1 MGKKKKKG
9 EAKSKDDDVDD
20 VQHELDEKHA
30 LEMRWREQ
38 QPLERDHLLL
48 HTAVAAAAAASP
60 TAIPRVSGYGS
71 SNTRSGKSYGSA
83 VDEDWKLEY
92 AERAESFWRLD
103 DAERK
108 VQLNMLTPFQYGVYL
123 EHRPAIVAI
132 TAPETAAAIA
142 TTVAIA
148 ALEKAAAIATP
159 AAAQAVAIAA
169 PERAA
174 AIATPVAI
182 AALEQA
188 AAIATHS
195 GSEDKQTV
203 TDIAAE
209 TATATASPE
218 EEIGRLQLLLKSQQA
233 ATAAAIVAAKEA
245 AAAATTLETEV
256 KRLLLQLAATTAKVF
271 VPGYTAPMTQEEHL
285 QALHRQVQYLLEQQQ
300 YMNVQHCAAAS
311 HAHYWA
317 DRCLAAET
325 ANAAENTTTA
335 MNPVPNANERSREEH
350 TQPQPAAPIAKGN
363 FSTTTYMQAV
373 MSSDDS
379 SLIPVVERIR
389 TRPNGRDSP
398 TNAARASA
406 AADPETELRHSLAEN
421 PAAAAL
427 RTAAIAAA
435 AAAKCEDPWILH
447 TVLVAAA
454 ATANAL
460 AQTSAQDT
468 VQAHRRGGR
477 PPPMTRR
484 RANPGARPRRNRR
497 PTGTAPR
504 ATGSRTMPANQ
515 TRQHDPPIYSPPR
528 AGRARP
534 QSGAQPPS
542 FSNRSATLATG
553 NIPPLSPTVMRQNIV
568 DRA

>member
-20 VQHELDEKHA
+20 VQHELDIKHA
-30 LEMRWREQ
+30 LEQ

-60 TAIPRVSGYGS
+60 TAILRVPGYGS
-71 SNTRSGKSYGSA
+71 SKLDDAEHGMWLRNLSA
-83 VDEDWKLEY
+83 SQREEY
-92 AERAESFWRLD
+92 LSKLD
-103 DAERK
+103 DAERA
-108 VQLNMLTPFQYGVYL
+108 VQLGKLTPRLYVEYFQRRAENTEQPSTGTT
-123 EHRPAIVAI
+123 AAQFVAI
-132 TAPETAAAIA
+132 AAPETAAAIA

-148 ALEKAAAIATP
+148 APEEAAAIATP

-169 PERAA
+169 PERAV

-182 AALEQA
+182 AAPEQA

-195 GSEDKQTV
+195 GSE
-203 TDIAAE
+203 
-209 TATATASPE
+209 
-218 EEIGRLQLLLKSQQA
+218 EEIERLQLLLTSQQA
-233 ATAAAIVAAKEA
+233 ATTAAIAAAKEA
-245 AAAATTLETEV
+245 AAAATTLEIEV
-256 KRLLLQLAATTAKVF
+256 KRLLLLLAATTAKVF
-271 VPGYTAPMTQEEHL
+271 VPGYTVPMTPEEHL
-285 QALHRQVQYLLEQQQ
+285 HALHRQVQYLLEQQQ
-300 YMNVQHCAAAS
+300 YTNEQHCAAAS
-311 HAHYWA
+311 HAQYWA
-317 DRCLAAET
+317 ERCFTAET
-325 ANAAENTTTA
+325 ANAAGTATTA
-335 MNPVPNANERSREEH
+335 IIPVIVPKANEPSREEH
-350 TQPQPAAPIAKGN
+350 TQPQPAALIAKGN
-363 FSTTTYMQAV
+363 FSTTYVQAV
-373 MSSDDS
+373 KSSDPP
-379 SLIPVVERIR
+379 LVPLVKRPR
-389 TRPNGRDSP
+389 TRPDGRDSP
-398 TNAARASA
+398 TNPRASA
-406 AADPETELRHSLAEN
+406 AAAPESSLTELRHNPVAES

-427 RTAAIAAA
+427 RTAANAAA
-435 AAAKCEDPWILH
+435 AAAECDDPRILQ

-460 AQTSAQDT
+460 AHTGAQGT

-484 RANPGARPRRNRR
+484 RANPGARSRRNRR

-528 AGRARP
+528 AGQARP
-534 QSGAQPPS
+534 QPGAQPPS

-553 NIPPLSPTVMRQNIV
+553 NIPPLSPTVMRRNIV

>member
-1 MGKKKKKG
+1 MGKKKKTG
-9 EAKSKDDDVDD
+9 EATSKDDDVDD
-20 VQHELDEKHA
+20 VQHELDIKHA
-30 LEMRWREQ
+30 LEQ

-48 HTAVAAAAAASP
+48 NMHTGALSVRQWDRYYKLCAEPEERYFLRLMAEEATAAQ
-60 TAIPRVSGYGS
+60 T
-71 SNTRSGKSYGSA
+71 
-83 VDEDWKLEY
+83 
-92 AERAESFWRLD
+92 
-103 DAERK
+103 
-108 VQLNMLTPFQYGVYL
+108 
-123 EHRPAIVAI
+123 VAI
-132 TAPETAAAIA
+132 ATPEKATAIA

-159 AAAQAVAIAA
+159 AATQAVAIAA
-169 PERAA
+169 PERVA
-174 AIATPVAI
+174 AIATAVAI

-195 GSEDKQTV
+195 GPEDKQTV

-218 EEIGRLQLLLKSQQA
+218 EEIGRLQLLLTSQQA
-233 ATAAAIVAAKEA
+233 ATTAAIVAAKEA

-300 YMNVQHCAAAS
+300 YMNMQHCAAAS
-311 HAHYWA
+311 HARYWA

-460 AQTSAQDT
+460 AQPETSAPDT
-468 VQAHRRGGR
+468 VQAHVQAHRRGGR

-497 PTGTAPR
+497 PTGTAPK

-515 TRQHDPPIYSPPR
+515 TRQHDPPIYSPP
-528 AGRARP
+528 
-534 QSGAQPPS
+534 
-542 FSNRSATLATG
+542 T
-553 NIPPLSPTVMRQNIV
+553 
-568 DRA
+568 

>member
-1 MGKKKKKG
+1 MKEMKKEDAFASLQLSITRAGTTYQPSDGTK
-9 EAKSKDDDVDD
+9 EA
-20 VQHELDEKHA
+20 EK
-30 LEMRWREQ
+30 
-38 QPLERDHLLL
+38 
-48 HTAVAAAAAASP
+48 AA
-60 TAIPRVSGYGS
+60 TIHGS
-71 SNTRSGKSYGSA
+71 SKQENYELAAQLS
-83 VDEDWKLEY
+83 KLSVNQREEY
-92 AERAESFWRLD
+92 FSKLDAARAESFWKLD
-103 DAERK
+103 DAERA
-108 VQLNMLTPFQYGVYL
+108 VQLGKLTPRLYHEYFQHKAEQIHEYFQRKA
-123 EHRPAIVAI
+123 ENAERPSTGTTAAQFVAI
-132 TAPETAAAIA
+132 ATPAKVAAIA

-148 ALEKAAAIATP
+148 APEKAAAIATP
-159 AAAQAVAIAA
+159 TAAQAVAIAA
-169 PERAA
+169 PEEAA
-174 AIATPVAI
+174 AVATPVAI
-182 AALEQA
+182 AALEKA

-203 TDIAAE
+203 TDTAAE
-209 TATATASPE
+209 EATAIAGPE
-218 EEIGRLQLLLKSQQA
+218 EEIRHLQLLLTAQRA
-233 ATAAAIVAAKEA
+233 ATEAAIAAAKEA
-245 AAAATTLETEV
+245 AATATTLEVEV
-256 KRLLLQLAATTAKVF
+256 KRLLHQLAATTAKVF

-311 HAHYWA
+311 HVQYWA
-317 DRCLAAET
+317 DRCFAAET

-373 MSSDDS
+373 MSSDDPP
-379 SLIPVVERIR
+379 LIPVVERIR

-406 AADPETELRHSLAEN
+406 AADPETSPTELRHSLAEN
-421 PAAAAL
+421 AAAAAL

-515 TRQHDPPIYSPPR
+515 TRQQVDLQLMVFFYPRRAENRTFRPPVT
-528 AGRARP
+528 
-534 QSGAQPPS
+534 QKQK
-542 FSNRSATLATG
+542 
-553 NIPPLSPTVMRQNIV
+553 NILNFKKG
-568 DRA
+568 

>member
-1 MGKKKKKG
+1 MQLGKLTPR
-9 EAKSKDDDVDD
+9 
-20 VQHELDEKHA
+20 QYHEYFQRRAENT
-30 LEMRWREQ
+30 EQ
-38 QPLERDHLLL
+38 PSTGT
-48 HTAVAAAAAASP
+48 TAVQ
-60 TAIPRVSGYGS
+60 
-71 SNTRSGKSYGSA
+71 
-83 VDEDWKLEY
+83 
-92 AERAESFWRLD
+92 F
-103 DAERK
+103 
-108 VQLNMLTPFQYGVYL
+108 
-123 EHRPAIVAI
+123 VAI
-132 TAPETAAAIA
+132 ATPEKATAIA

-169 PERAA
+169 PERVA

-203 TDIAAE
+203 TDTAAE
-209 TATATASPE
+209 EATAIAGPE
-218 EEIGRLQLLLKSQQA
+218 EEIRHLQLLLTAQRA
-233 ATAAAIVAAKEA
+233 ATVAAIAAAKEA
-245 AAAATTLETEV
+245 AATATTLPVEVEV
-256 KRLLLQLAATTAKVF
+256 KRLLHHWQLAATTAKVF

-311 HAHYWA
+311 HAQYWA
-317 DRCLAAET
+317 DRCFAAET

-373 MSSDDS
+373 MGSDDPP
-379 SLIPVVERIR
+379 LIPVVERIR

-406 AADPETELRHSLAEN
+406 AADPETSPTELRHSLAEN
-421 PAAAAL
+421 AAAAAL

-468 VQAHRRGGR
+468 VTVTVQAHRRGGR
-477 PPPMTRR
+477 PPPMRR
-484 RANPGARPRRNRR
+484 TDPGARPRRNRR

-515 TRQHDPPIYSPPR
+515 TRQHDPPIYSPGPPR

-553 NIPPLSPTVMRQNIV
+553 NIPPLSPTVMRRNIV

>member
-1 MGKKKKKG
+1 MGKKKKTG
-9 EAKSKDDDVDD
+9 EATSKDDDVDD
-20 VQHELDEKHA
+20 VQHELDIKHA
-30 LEMRWREQ
+30 LEQ

-48 HTAVAAAAAASP
+48 NMQTGALSVRQWDRYYKLCAEPEERYFLRLMAEEATAAQ
-60 TAIPRVSGYGS
+60 T
-71 SNTRSGKSYGSA
+71 
-83 VDEDWKLEY
+83 
-92 AERAESFWRLD
+92 
-103 DAERK
+103 
-108 VQLNMLTPFQYGVYL
+108 
-123 EHRPAIVAI
+123 VAI
-132 TAPETAAAIA
+132 ATPEKATAIA

-169 PERAA
+169 PERVA

-195 GSEDKQTV
+195 GPEDKQTV

-300 YMNVQHCAAAS
+300 YMNMQHCAAAS

-468 VQAHRRGGR
+468 VQAHVQAHRRGGR

-484 RANPGARPRRNRR
+484 RADPGARPRRNRR

-515 TRQHDPPIYSPPR
+515 TRQHDLPIHSPPR

-553 NIPPLSPTVMRQNIV
+553 NIPPLSPTVMRRNIV

>member
-1 MGKKKKKG
+1 M
-9 EAKSKDDDVDD
+9 A
-20 VQHELDEKHA
+20 
-30 LEMRWREQ
+30 EQ
-38 QPLERDHLLL
+38 A
-48 HTAVAAAAAASP
+48 TAAQ
-60 TAIPRVSGYGS
+60 T
-71 SNTRSGKSYGSA
+71 
-83 VDEDWKLEY
+83 
-92 AERAESFWRLD
+92 
-103 DAERK
+103 
-108 VQLNMLTPFQYGVYL
+108 
-123 EHRPAIVAI
+123 VAI
-132 TAPETAAAIA
+132 AAPETAAAIA

-169 PERAA
+169 PERVA

-195 GSEDKQTV
+195 GPEDKQTV

-311 HAHYWA
+311 HAQYWA

-335 MNPVPNANERSREEH
+335 MNPVPNANERSRDEH

-447 TVLVAAA
+447 TVLAAAA
-454 ATANAL
+454 ATASAL

-477 PPPMTRR
+477 PPPTTRM
-484 RANPGARPRRNRR
+484 RADPGARPRRNRR

-515 TRQHDPPIYSPPR
+515 TRQHDPPIHSPPR

-553 NIPPLSPTVMRQNIV
+553 NIPPLSPTVMRRNIV

>member
-20 VQHELDEKHA
+20 VQHELDIKHA
-30 LEMRWREQ
+30 LEQ

-48 HTAVAAAAAASP
+48 HMQLGALSVRQWDRYYNLCAEPEKAAS
-60 TAIPRVSGYGS
+60 
-71 SNTRSGKSYGSA
+71 
-83 VDEDWKLEY
+83 
-92 AERAESFWRLD
+92 ERHWRLM
-103 DAERK
+103 AE
-108 VQLNMLTPFQYGVYL
+108 QATAAQT
-123 EHRPAIVAI
+123 VAI
-132 TAPETAAAIA
+132 AAPETATAIA
-142 TTVAIA
+142 TTVATA
-148 ALEKAAAIATP
+148 APEKAAAVATP

-169 PERAA
+169 PERVAA
-174 AIATPVAI
+174 TATPVAI

-195 GSEDKQTV
+195 GPEDKQTV

-300 YMNVQHCAAAS
+300 YMNMQHCAAAS
-311 HAHYWA
+311 HAQYWA
-317 DRCLAAET
+317 GRCLAAET

-398 TNAARASA
+398 TNAARGSA

-460 AQTSAQDT
+460 AQTSAQVT
-468 VQAHRRGGR
+468 VQAHVQAHRRGGR

-515 TRQHDPPIYSPPR
+515 TRQHDPPIHSPPR

>member
-1 MGKKKKKG
+1 MWLRNLSASQR
-9 EAKSKDDDVDD
+9 EEYLSKLND
-20 VQHELDEKHA
+20 
-30 LEMRWREQ
+30 
-38 QPLERDHLLL
+38 
-48 HTAVAAAAAASP
+48 
-60 TAIPRVSGYGS
+60 
-71 SNTRSGKSYGSA
+71 
-83 VDEDWKLEY
+83 
-92 AERAESFWRLD
+92 AERA
-103 DAERK
+103 
-108 VQLNMLTPFQYGVYL
+108 VQLGKLTPRLYVEYFQRRA
-123 EHRPAIVAI
+123 ENTEQPSTSTTATQFVAI
-132 TAPETAAAIA
+132 ATPAKAVAIA

-169 PERAA
+169 PERVAA
-174 AIATPVAI
+174 TATPVAI

-195 GSEDKQTV
+195 GPEDKQTV

-300 YMNVQHCAAAS
+300 YMNMQHCAAAS
-311 HAHYWA
+311 HAQYWA
-317 DRCLAAET
+317 GRCLAAET

-447 TVLVAAA
+447 TVLAAAA
-454 ATANAL
+454 ATASAL

-468 VQAHRRGGR
+468 VQAHVQAHRRGGR

-553 NIPPLSPTVMRQNIV
+553 NIPPLSPTVMRRNIV

>member
-1 MGKKKKKG
+1 LN
-9 EAKSKDDDVDD
+9 D
-20 VQHELDEKHA
+20 
-30 LEMRWREQ
+30 
-38 QPLERDHLLL
+38 
-48 HTAVAAAAAASP
+48 
-60 TAIPRVSGYGS
+60 
-71 SNTRSGKSYGSA
+71 
-83 VDEDWKLEY
+83 
-92 AERAESFWRLD
+92 AERAVQLGKLTPRLYVEYLQRRAEN
-103 DAERK
+103 AERPSTGTTAA
-108 VQLNMLTPFQYGVYL
+108 QF
-123 EHRPAIVAI
+123 VAI
-132 TAPETAAAIA
+132 ATPAKAVVIA

-148 ALEKAAAIATP
+148 AVGKAAAIATP
-159 AAAQAVAIAA
+159 DAAQAVAIAA
-169 PERAA
+169 PERVA
-174 AIATPVAI
+174 AIATPVAT

-195 GSEDKQTV
+195 GSKDKQTV
-203 TDIAAE
+203 TDRAAE
-209 TATATASPE
+209 TATAIASPE

-233 ATAAAIVAAKEA
+233 ATTAAIAAAKEA

-256 KRLLLQLAATTAKVF
+256 KRLLLQLAAKTAKVF

-300 YMNVQHCAAAS
+300 YMNEQHCAAAS
-311 HAHYWA
+311 HAQYWA
-317 DRCLAAET
+317 NRCFAAET

-335 MNPVPNANERSREEH
+335 MNQVPNANERSREEH

-373 MSSDDS
+373 MSSDDP
-379 SLIPVVERIR
+379 SLTPVVERMR
-389 TRPNGRDSP
+389 TRPNGRDS

-454 ATANAL
+454 ATASAL

-528 AGRARP
+528 AGQARP

-553 NIPPLSPTVMRQNIV
+553 NIPPLSHTVMRRNIV